1 MDNIKNINIEIK
13 NIEDTGKIS
22 GYGAI
27 FNNIDLV
34 KDKIQ
39 KGAFTKTLLEK
50 DIKEIYFLR
59 QHNRDVIIGEFNDI
73 HEDENGLYVEG
84 KFFLDTTAGKDA
96 YRLAKKGVLNSFS
109 IGYIAKDFGY
119 EEIEGEEIRDL
130 KSVELLEVS
139 LVIMPANKLA
149 KVTEIKSEVNEI
161 IVDDKESE
169 IKEFYDNAEL
179 KMDGYQIYNVVDN
192 VAKLNFK
199 AVEELP
205 LDVKQKNKEQIQQFY
220 RIFRKEFKDYTL
232 MSEVCDLK
240 ELFGIWELKEF
251 DKFLKSENKGL
262 TNSELKVFYNRIL
275 ELKTPKKTDDVEKN
289 EKKHLPIDKGLVDLL
304 LY

>member
-27 FNNIDLV
+27 FNNIDL
-34 KDKIQ
+34 KNDIIQ
-39 KGAFTKTLLEK
+39 KGAFTKTLMEK
-50 DIKEIYFLR
+50 NIKEIYFLR
-59 QHNRDVIIGEFNDI
+59 QHNKDVIIGEFNDI

-96 YRLAKKGVLNSFS
+96 YRLAKKGILNSFS

-119 EEIEGEEIRDL
+119 EEINGEEIRDL
-130 KSVELLEVS
+130 KSVDLLEVS
-139 LVIMPANKLA
+139 LVIMPANKSA
-149 KVTEIKSEVNEI
+149 KITEIKSEISEI
-161 IVDDKESE
+161 IVDDKEAE

>member
-27 FNNIDLV
+27 FNNIDL
-34 KDKIQ
+34 KNDIIQ
-39 KGAFTKTLLEK
+39 KGAFTKTLMEK
-50 DIKEIYFLR
+50 NIKEIYFLR
-59 QHNRDVIIGEFNDI
+59 QHNKDVIIGEFNDI

-96 YRLAKKGVLNSFS
+96 YRLAKKGILNSFS

-119 EEIEGEEIRDL
+119 EEINGEEIRDL
-130 KSVELLEVS
+130 KSVDLLEIS

-149 KVTEIKSEVNEI
+149 KITEIKSEISEI
-161 IVDDKESE
+161 IVDDKEAE